1 MWLVAGSGHWS
12 TNSLHGSLRRILVP
26 HTDNSK
32 FRNGGYLEW
41 GAKLE
46 GFDKA
51 GVVRCAAK
59 TNGVRTQPSARANQV
74 DMKGGSARKLSCKR

>member
-1 MWLVAGSGHWS
+1 MARCRFWTLVHQLPPWEPTQNFG
-12 TNSLHGSLRRILVP
+12 T

>member
-1 MWLVAGSGHWS
+1 MTPVQKDQHGTDMWLVAGSGHWS
-12 TNSLHGSLRRILVP
+12 INCGN
-26 HTDNSK
+26 HTDTSK

-46 GFDKA
+46 GFDEA

-59 TNGVRTQPSARANQV
+59 TKT
-74 DMKGGSARKLSCKR
+74 MGGHSPVPEPIKRR